1 MSNWD
6 YATDI
11 RASLQTRPPRRSA
24 NIILISLA
32 VIIVALIW
40 ASLAELE
47 EVTRGDG
54 RVIPSRQIQVVQAPE
69 RGIVNQVLVE
79 EGQIVEEGMVI
90 VRVDDTGFSS
100 QLGEIQQRQSAL
112 QAKAARLEAEALN
125 KALVFPDAVR
135 THALRFA
142 LEEEQVFLANKQQ
155 QETDISVLS
164 LQKRQKEQER
174 EELLAEERKLQSVL
188 ETMAREVEI
197 NRALFERRVLPEIEF
212 LRLQREFQERSGQ
225 LEIIKASIQRVKA
238 SEEELAERI
247 ESARRTFYA
256 KSRAELADT
265 RAQLAIVDETIKAAQ
280 DRVSRTDLRSPVYG
294 VVNTLNITTLGAVV
308 QPGEPLVEIVPL
320 DDTLLI
326 EARIRPQDVAFL
338 HPGQEVTVKIT
349 AYDYSIYG
357 GLKGKLERIA
367 ADSVEDEKG
376 NRFFEVTVRTNKNY
390 LGTKTDPLPIMPGM
404 VASIDV
410 LTGFKTVLHYL
421 LKPINKVQS
430 EALRER

>member
-125 KALVFPDAVR
+125 KPLVFPDAVR